1 MVMTDCGPVMPLPSR
16 DVFAK
21 HYPNYVFT
29 NHYWAAADLYQVATC
44 QYPKGD
50 RLVEGLNHYWRY
62 FCFLKIPRFKT
73 ALSDQKGTE
82 CVGEYEHPGSSSLK
96 LQS

>member
-1 MVMTDCGPVMPLPSR
+1 MVMTDCEPVMPLPSR

-50 RLVEGLNHYWRY
+50 RLVEGQPLLEI
-62 FCFLKIPRFKT
+62 FLFFKNPSVQNST
-73 ALSDQKGTE
+73 
-82 CVGEYEHPGSSSLK
+82 
-96 LQS
+96 